1 MRPVMIFTY
10 ILFFRNPFRNFRLD
24 FSGTGCLIAE
34 DTFLHYDAAEY
45 DLAGM
50 RDIHVHR
57 TILQLIF
64 GLGTVSFTI
73 AVRDTVTVI
82 ELKNIRMPID
92 IAEQLSGHKMK
103 IRSTAVWLGDL
114 T

>member
-24 FSGTGCLIAE
+24 FSGTGCLITE

-45 DLAGM
+45 DLACM
-50 RDIHVHR
+50 TDIRVHR
-57 TILQLIF
+57 TIPQLFF
-64 GLGTVSFTI
+64 GLGTVSFTL
-73 AVRDTVTVI
+73 VVMDTVTVI

-92 IAEQLSGHKMK
+92 IAELLSEHRMRV
-103 IRSTAVWLGDL
+103 RSSAVYFREFP
-114 T
+114 